1 MTRHPL
7 RDRRTC
13 GQFDAGSA
21 AVELTL
27 LAPLVVL
34 LLLLIVAGS
43 RGTTARGQIDA
54 AAAAAARAAS
64 AARTPADATT
74 AAETAARS
82 GLGVGTPAC
91 RTMTVTADTSDF
103 VRGGLARATVSCQV
117 DFTDL
122 AGLRLPLARTLT
134 STATSPVDLY
144 RAVA

>member
-1 MTRHPL
+1 MTRRPRRARCSPG
-7 RDRRTC
+7 RD
-13 GQFDAGSA
+13 GGSA

-34 LLLLIVAGS
+34 LLLLIVAGA
-43 RGTTARGQIDA
+43 RGADARGQVDA

-64 AARTPADATT
+64 AARSPAEAT
-74 AAETAARS
+74 AAAQTAARS
-82 GLGVGTPAC
+82 GLTVGTPAC
-91 RTMTVTADTSDF
+91 RTMTVTLDVTDF

-117 DFTDL
+117 DLTDL

-144 RAVA
+144 RAVG